1 MSNYNLTL
9 KMIKY
14 EIPIFM
20 KVVGM
25 SVSFQ
30 MQLILYN
37 WDLQNFK
44 YRLKNG
50 ERFNLESTGQSYTLL
65 S

>member
-1 MSNYNLTL
+1 
-9 KMIKY
+9 MIKY

-30 MQLILYN
+30 MQMILYN

>member
-14 EIPIFM
+14 EILIFM

-30 MQLILYN
+30 MQLILHN
-37 WDLQNFK
+37 WELQNFK
-44 YRLKNG
+44 YRLKNDK
-50 ERFNLESTGQSYTLL
+50 RVNLESTGQSYTLL

>member
-30 MQLILYN
+30 MQLILHN
-37 WDLQNFK
+37 WELQNFK
-44 YRLKNG
+44 YRLKND
-50 ERFNLESTGQSYTLL
+50 ERVNLESTGQSYTLL

>member
-1 MSNYNLTL
+1 
-9 KMIKY
+9 MIKY
-14 EIPIFM
+14 EILIFM

-30 MQLILYN
+30 MQLILHN
-37 WDLQNFK
+37 WELQNFK
-44 YRLKNG
+44 YRLKNDK
-50 ERFNLESTGQSYTLL
+50 RVNLESTGQSYTLL

>member
-9 KMIKY
+9 KMIIY

-25 SVSFQ
+25 SVNFQ
-30 MQLILYN
+30 IQLILRN
-37 WDLQNFK
+37 WE
-44 YRLKNG
+44 LKND
-50 ERFNLESTGQSYTLL
+50 ERFSLEFSGQSYTLL